1 MAGRKEG
8 AEMKNQMDDM
18 AKKVV
23 EIADDLIKDFNP
35 DKALAVLKM
44 AEILI
49 EAKCFPKI
57 L

>member
-1 MAGRKEG
+1 MTDK
-8 AEMKNQMDDM
+8 KNRMDDM
-18 AKKVV
+18 SKKSV
-23 EIADDLIKDFNP
+23 EIAEDIIKDFNP